1 MIELTGYIDVPE
13 GRREAIAAALPL
25 HIALTRAETGC
36 LRFDVTPDADVQ
48 GRYNVTELFTDLAS
62 FEAHQNR
69 VESSDWGEISSGIPR
84 DYTIRDIP
92 DPQK

>member
-1 MIELTGYIDVPE
+1 MIKLTGYIDVPV

-36 LRFDVTPDADVQ
+36 LRFDVIPDADIE
-48 GRYNVTELFTDLAS
+48 GRYNVSELFTDRAS
-62 FEAHQNR
+62 FEAHQDR
-69 VESSDWGEISSGIPR
+69 IRSSDWGEISSGIPR

-92 DPQK
+92 DPEK